1 MGQQRDD
8 PSAQWISRQTRKITA
23 CPCRSADLSA
33 WLTPLYQC
41 ASGADGEVDV
51 PVGVLGLEESRTQRC
66 QLLHTFTVCRR
77 QPRG

>member
-33 WLTPLYQC
+33 WLGKRSDKAKCFIFKLSAVT
-41 ASGADGEVDV
+41 GEKNF
-51 PVGVLGLEESRTQRC
+51 PPTTWEIGTNYIFYPM
-66 QLLHTFTVCRR
+66 TK
-77 QPRG
+77 